1 MATVTIY
8 ISKQK
13 DSKGLHFTDSEGHS
27 GDNTITTK
35 VKPGDTVIWKLV
47 SNGGIDSITSIT
59 EKSMTQ
65 NKNLFS
71 TLPAPINPKDP
82 KSDWSGIISENATG
96 KEVYTI
102 GYTIGG
108 EDYLYDPEPEPND
121 PDLEVEDDDKE
132 QVGNSN

>member
-13 DSKGLHFTDSEGHS
+13 DSNGLHFTDNEGHS

-35 VKPGDTVIWKLV
+35 VNPGDTVIWKLV
-47 SNGGIDSITSIT
+47 SNGGIDSITSIS

-102 GYTIGG
+102 GYKIGN
-108 EDYLYDPEPEPND
+108 ETYLHDPESNDPEPEPNH
-121 PDLEVEDDDKE
+121 PDLEVDDD
-132 QVGNSN
+132 